1 MILKDHKK
9 HSDIARPSLGNFGRN
24 EFAVIGTTCNNIR
37 VLCDA
42 IMKALSAK
50 YKCAYVDAEHKDK
63 EFAETQDA
71 FIAYTD
77 KISFKEFRLK
87 KELDKFQYHQLFNE
101 SDLILVNGNHH
112 EASKQIVVIDKV
124 KEASLQ
130 KRISQLTNVQLILL
144 LDNSNEIF
152 DFVKEAVPNW
162 KQLPILGLN
171 ETNDIISFLE
181 KQMEK
186 SVGTLNGL
194 VLAGGKSLRMG
205 YDKSSIEWHGKEQ
218 RYYMADLLKQY
229 CDEVF
234 ISCRADQQNEVD
246 SHYKTLPD
254 TFVDLGPYGAILS
267 AFREKPDAAWL
278 VVACDLPLLDAEIL
292 QDLVAY
298 RNPSAVAT
306 TFESPFD
313 GLPEPLITIWEPKAY
328 PVLLSFLS
336 QGYTCPRKALRNNDV
351 HIIKAENADALR
363 NVNTPEE
370 LEKVKNILL
379 QKSATDDTFIT

>member
-37 VLCDA
+37 VLCDS

-87 KELDKFQYHQLFNE
+87 KELDKFRYHQLFNE

-292 QDLVAY
+292 QDLVAH

-351 HIIKAENADALR
+351 HIIKTENADALM
-363 NVNTPEE
+363 NVNTQDE
-370 LEKVKNILL
+370 LEKVKDILL
-379 QKSATDDTFIT
+379 RKSAAV

>member
-9 HSDIARPSLGNFGRN
+9 HSDIAKPSLGNFGRN
-24 EFAVIGTTCNNIR
+24 EFGVIGTTCNNIR

-87 KELDKFQYHQLFNE
+87 KELDKFRYHQLFNE

-124 KEASLQ
+124 KEASLR

-229 CDEVF
+229 CDEIF

-292 QDLVAY
+292 QDLVAH

-351 HIIKAENADALR
+351 HIIKTENADALM
-363 NVNTPEE
+363 NVNTQDE
-370 LEKVKNILL
+370 LEKVKDILL
-379 QKSATDDTFIT
+379 RKSAAV